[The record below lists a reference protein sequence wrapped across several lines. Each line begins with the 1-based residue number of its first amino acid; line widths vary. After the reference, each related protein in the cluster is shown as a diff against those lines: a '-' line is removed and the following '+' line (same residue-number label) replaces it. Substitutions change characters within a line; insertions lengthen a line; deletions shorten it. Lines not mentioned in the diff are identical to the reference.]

1 MGTTYIVKL
10 VFINADEKKLRI
22 EQSLDSILANFN
34 QQMSTWIN
42 DSEISI
48 FNNSLSTDL
57 YKASDEFFY
66 VLEQGKKINEETN
79 GAFDYTIFPLPL
91 IQI

>member
-34 QQMSTWIN
+34 QQMS
-42 DSEISI
+42 
-48 FNNSLSTDL
+48 
-57 YKASDEFFY
+57 
-66 VLEQGKKINEETN
+66 
-79 GAFDYTIFPLPL
+79 
-91 IQI
+91 